1 MSRSIFDVMLV
12 SSGGKLRPAS
22 DFTSRNHNRSESAY
36 EHGLREVERT
46 GNKWAIENYKATHN
60 KNDGT

>member
-1 MSRSIFDVMLV
+1 MSRSIFDIMLV
-12 SSGGKLRPAS
+12 GTNGNLRPAS
-22 DFTSRNHNRSESAY
+22 DFTRNRNRREPAY
-36 EHGLREVERT
+36 ERGLREVEAT

>member
-12 SSGGKLRPAS
+12 SSGGKLRTAS
-22 DFTSRNHNRSESAY
+22 DFTSRNHNRSEPAY
-36 EHGLREVERT
+36 ERGLREVERT